1 MDLNAVEEVG
11 RPRVRADLPSW
22 RPGDALLAG
31 GTWLFSEPQ
40 PDVRRLV
47 DLTALGW
54 PASERDA
61 DGLHLAATCTLAEL
75 EALDPPADWVAASVL
90 RPCCRALAGSF
101 KVTGAATV
109 GGNLCLALPASPVAA
124 EVAPKT
130 VKAARTAPRKSRVS
144 TRRPRRVSRTSAR
157 GERAGRAARA
167 RGADR

>member
-1 MDLNAVEEVG
+1 MDLNGVEEVC
-11 RPRVRADLPSW
+11 RPRARSELPTW
-22 RPGDALLAG
+22 RPGDAPLAG

-40 PDVRRLV
+40 PGLRRLV

-54 PASERDA
+54 PAAEVDA

-75 EALDPPADWVAASVL
+75 ERLDLPAGWAAASVL

-124 EVAPKT
+124 LAAALRSGEPAVVAR
-130 VKAARTAPRKSRVS
+130 VAGGAVLLDLRAVAAAEFQALETAVRVA
-144 TRRPRRVSRTSAR
+144 VGA
-157 GERAGRAARA
+157 AG
-167 RGADR
+167 